1 MPYSKIVL
9 NTKDSSMKALFW
21 IGITLN
27 LFCSVAFAD
36 DDKTRKASTLV
47 NGASFDPE
55 AAQQLAKQCDAI
67 FEARK
72 QEIATSLLQLQQ
84 QQSTLQILTTENTR
98 LLKEKE
104 EQMKLKENAL
114 KKMYADMKDEEAKK
128 SAESE
133 AKLDEA
139 KKLLKENEEILKQIT
154 GAKDTKLAESYAK
167 MKDSKAAPI
176 LAAMPEDDAVMI
188 LLSLK
193 PNQMGSILAQMQP
206 DKAAELTKLIKYFPS
221 KKPVPQNIPTPTAS
235 PDGINVENNMP
246 QNTNETSGNTQNA
259 LPQSFQGGT
268 RVY

>member
-1 MPYSKIVL
+1 MVVKIVL
-9 NTKDSSMKALFW
+9 LGSIIISFL
-21 IGITLN
+21 
-27 LFCSVAFAD
+27 CVSVFAD
-36 DDKTRKASTLV
+36 NKQEANKQNKESKTQSLTV
-47 NGASFDPE
+47 NASFDPE

-72 QEIATSLLQLQQ
+72 QEIATGLSQLQQ
-84 QQSTLQILTTENTR
+84 QQSTLQILTTENTK

-104 EQMKLKENAL
+104 EQMKLKEEAI

-128 SAESE
+128 AAESE
-133 AKLDEA
+133 AKLNEA
-139 KKLLKENEEILKQIT
+139 KKLLAQNDEILKQIT
-154 GAKDTKLAESYAK
+154 GTKDTKLAESYAK

-206 DKAAELTKLIKYFPS
+206 DKAAELTKLIKYFPI
-221 KKPVPQNIPTPTAS
+221 KKQVPPKATPPAT
-235 PDGINVENNMP
+235 PDGINTENNMP
-246 QNTNETSGNTQNA
+246 QNAKETNSNQQNA
-259 LPQSFQGGT
+259 TPQNFEGNM

>member
-1 MPYSKIVL
+1 MVVKKVFLGSLIVGCL
-9 NTKDSSMKALFW
+9 CVS
-21 IGITLN
+21 
-27 LFCSVAFAD
+27 AFAD
-36 DDKTRKASTLV
+36 DETEKKAVKMQSLTTS
-47 NGASFDPE
+47 ASFDPE

-72 QEIATSLLQLQQ
+72 QELATSLLQLQQ
-84 QQSTLQILTTENTR
+84 QQSTLQILTTENTK

-104 EQMKLKENAL
+104 EQMKLKESAL
-114 KKMYADMKDEEAKK
+114 KKMYADMRDEEAKK

-133 AKLDEA
+133 AKLNEA
-139 KKLLKENEEILKQIT
+139 KKLLAQNEEILKQIT
-154 GAKDTKLAESYAK
+154 GTKDTKLAESYAK

-221 KKPVPQNIPTPTAS
+221 KKPVPPNAPPPAT
-235 PDGINVENNMP
+235 PDGINVEDNMP
-246 QNTNETSGNTQNA
+246 QNAREANTNQQNNA
-259 LPQSFQGGT
+259 VPQSFDGNM

>member
-1 MPYSKIVL
+1 MIKVLWISVLLSIFCDTLLAQDSKSGG
-9 NTKDSSMKALFW
+9 N
-21 IGITLN
+21 
-27 LFCSVAFAD
+27 SV
-36 DDKTRKASTLV
+36 V
-47 NGASFDPE
+47 NNASFDPE

-84 QQSTLQILTTENTR
+84 QQSTLQILTTENTK

-104 EQMKLKENAL
+104 EQIKLKEGAL
-114 KKMYADMKDEEAKK
+114 KKMYADMKTEEAQKI
-128 SAESE
+128 AESQ

-139 KKLLKENEEILKQIT
+139 KKILTQNEEILKQIT
-154 GAKDTKLAESYAK
+154 GAKDTKLSESYAK

-206 DKAAELTKLIKYFPS
+206 DKAAELTKLIRYFPS
-221 KKPVPQNIPTPTAS
+221 KSSPSMETSPSSQSENIGVDTNNIP
-235 PDGINVENNMP
+235 NN
-246 QNTNETSGNTQNA
+246 NEDVQPSRFQT
-259 LPQSFQGGT
+259 PQSTFPKNSAT
-268 RVY
+268 TVY

>member
-1 MPYSKIVL
+1 MKHFLLGSMISCLLCHSMLAADATKKESQAAPKAVS
-9 NTKDSSMKALFW
+9 NT
-21 IGITLN
+21 G
-27 LFCSVAFAD
+27 
-36 DDKTRKASTLV
+36 
-47 NGASFDPE
+47 FDPE
-55 AAQQLAKQCDAI
+55 AAQRLARQCDAI

-104 EQMKLKENAL
+104 EQNKLKEAAL
-114 KKMYADMKDEEAKK
+114 KKMYADMRDEEAKK
-128 SAESE
+128 AAESE
-133 AKLDEA
+133 AKLNEA
-139 KKLLKENEEILKQIT
+139 KKLLAQNEEILKQIT

-176 LAAMPEDDAVMI
+176 LAAMPEDDAVVI

-193 PNQMGSILAQMQP
+193 PNQMGNILAQMQP

-221 KKPVPQNIPTPTAS
+221 KRPVPPDAPPPAT
-235 PDGINVENNMP
+235 PDGINIEDNTP
-246 QNTNETSGNTQNA
+246 QNTTGTGGA
-259 LPQSFQGGT
+259 IPQSFDGSGM

>member
-1 MPYSKIVL
+1 MKKVVL
-9 NTKDSSMKALFW
+9 GSVIACLCCGVLVADNAKKQSLTSS
-21 IGITLN
+21 
-27 LFCSVAFAD
+27 
-36 DDKTRKASTLV
+36 
-47 NGASFDPE
+47 ASFDPE

-72 QEIATSLLQLQQ
+72 QEIATSISQLQQ
-84 QQSTLQILTTENTR
+84 QQSNLQILTTENTK

-104 EQMKLKENAL
+104 EQMKLKEEAL

-128 SAESE
+128 AAESE
-133 AKLDEA
+133 AKLNEA
-139 KKLLKENEEILKQIT
+139 KKLLAQNDEILKQIT

-176 LAAMPEDDAVMI
+176 LAAMPEDDAVLI

-221 KKPVPQNIPTPTAS
+221 KKPVPPSAPPPAT
-235 PDGINVENNMP
+235 PDGININNNVP
-246 QNTNETSGNTQNA
+246 QNAKEADGSKQNNATQ
-259 LPQSFQGGT
+259 QSFDGNM